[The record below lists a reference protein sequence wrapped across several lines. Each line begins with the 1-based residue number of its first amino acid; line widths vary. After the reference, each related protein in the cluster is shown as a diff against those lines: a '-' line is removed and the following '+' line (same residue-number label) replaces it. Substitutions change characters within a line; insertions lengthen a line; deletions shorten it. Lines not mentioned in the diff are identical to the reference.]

1 MAGEAASQSL
11 SPFTPSF
18 IANNLQYH
26 KDTVVFTDQ
35 SKLIFYNL
43 ASQTMLAQPPVSY
56 VKSFRFVSINLI
68 TYLVVCSSNGT
79 QIFNADGTMMIT
91 FLPIKDGVENA
102 QYHKGISIAGDRLLA
117 IGAHDGSIR
126 ALDSTDAKFNVA
138 AVTKSEVSQPVGELN
153 YCAMAEILVCAHDEG
168 AITFWDAKSTRPLG
182 SPFQLVET
190 QMLDGQVEAPT
201 ASAVVGIYCF
211 ISFGNGSI
219 RGFNCITRNLE
230 CLIAAHARWI
240 TAMDCMPVDN
250 CFCSVG
256 EDTVLNVWKVRDPM
270 GMEPLEVSVDM
281 SRHIVGHLLTGACFR
296 ESKSSLA
303 VVAYDSEKVYLV
315 N

>member
-1 MAGEAASQSL
+1 MSGEPNWQSI

-18 IANNLQYH
+18 VANNLQYH
-26 KDTVVFTDQ
+26 NGTIVFTDQ
-35 SKLIFYNL
+35 SKLIFYDLNTQTTL
-43 ASQTMLAQPPVSY
+43 SQPTISY
-56 VKSFRFVSINLI
+56 VKSFRFVNFNLI
-68 TYLVVCSSNGT
+68 TYLVVCGSNGT
-79 QIFNADGTMMIT
+79 QIFNADGSTIVT
-91 FLPIKDGVENA
+91 FVPIKDGVENA
-102 QYHKGISIAGDRLLA
+102 HYHKGISVAGDRLLA
-117 IGAHDGSIR
+117 IGSHDGSIR
-126 ALDSTDAKFNVA
+126 ALDSSGAKFNVA
-138 AVTKSEVSQPVGELN
+138 AITKSEVSQPVGELS

-168 AITFWDAKSTRPLG
+168 AITFWDASSARPLG

-190 QMLDGQVEAPT
+190 QILDGQAEVPS
-201 ASAVVGIYCF
+201 ASAVIGIYCF

-230 CLIAAHARWI
+230 CLITAHARWI

-250 CFCSVG
+250 CFCSVS
-256 EDTVLNVWKVRDPM
+256 EDTVLNVWKVKDPM
-270 GMEPLEVSVDM
+270 GTEPLEVSVEM